1 MREVKN
7 EKSLEELKQELEAA
21 QKMYET
27 LRQSVKEKEV
37 EENERKR
44 AKLALE
50 KENRTKI
57 IEEKE
62 KELVS
67 LVNEYIRDY
76 GEYKGY
82 RYVNKDAFRTHL
94 FDWFF

>member
-62 KELVS
+62 RELVS

-76 GEYKGY
+76 GEYKSY
-82 RYVNKDAFRTHL
+82 RFGRICLTGFSNI
-94 FDWFF
+94 